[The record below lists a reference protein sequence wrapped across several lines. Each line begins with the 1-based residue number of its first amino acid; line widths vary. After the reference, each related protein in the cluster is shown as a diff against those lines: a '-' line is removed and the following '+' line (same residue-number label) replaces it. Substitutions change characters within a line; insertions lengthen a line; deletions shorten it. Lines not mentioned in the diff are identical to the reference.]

1 MALAIHSTST
11 SILIAAG
18 YESGHTFLYHRPT
31 TSSWQ
36 KIYSSQPHSQP
47 VLSLSISPQLNYFL
61 TSSADAVIAKHPFST
76 NHSLHPSSEMNKP
89 LKTIQT
95 KHSGQQGLH
104 IRSDGKVFSTAGWDS
119 KVRVYSAKTMR
130 ETAVLKWHRD
140 GCFATAFAEISLK
153 GISTEEN
160 NGGKSQSSDSS
171 NNGTGTSL
179 AGTLSVLPTSQ
190 SKVIMSGPMDMTVQQ
205 RRDLKAQS
213 THWLAAGSKDGRI
226 SLWDIY

>member
-1 MALAIHSTST
+1 MALAVHSTSN
-11 SILIAAG
+11 SLLIAAG
-18 YESGHTFLYHRPT
+18 YESGHTFLYHYLT

-61 TSSADAVIAKHPFST
+61 TSSADAIIAKHPFST
-76 NHSLHPSSEMNKP
+76 DHPVCPSGENNKP
-89 LKTIQT
+89 LKTVHT

-140 GCFATAFAEISLK
+140 GCFATAFAEILLK
-153 GISTEEN
+153 G
-160 NGGKSQSSDSS
+160 NGEKSQADDL
-171 NNGTGTSL
+171 TDIGTSTSL
-179 AGTLSVLPTSQ
+179 EGTLSVISTSL
-190 SKVIMSGPMDMTVQQ
+190 SKTTLSGPMDMTVQQ

-213 THWLAAGSKDGRI
+213 THWLAAGSKDSKI